1 MVPCCFRLHHKA
13 LLIHNRGRAQF
24 YMGAGTLNFIH
35 DTPAYTATE
44 AARILGLPV
53 ATLKAWSFGQ
63 TNRLPTGATRR
74 FHAVIRP
81 ADTKRRLL
89 SFANLCELHVL
100 SAIRRH
106 HKISLPKVRASVDY
120 VRGKLGSDR
129 PLLDRD
135 FKTNGIDLFVSHAST
150 LINVTQ
156 QGQEAM
162 RGEFE
167 HALARIDRDRSGAP
181 IRLFPFSRSSLADK
195 NQPKT
200 VVIDPRLAFGRP
212 VISEIAVPTAIIID
226 RFRAGDSL
234 AEMAGDYGVREEDI
248 EEALRFEQRLA
259 A

>member
-1 MVPCCFRLHHKA
+1 ML
-13 LLIHNRGRAQF
+13 
-24 YMGAGTLNFIH
+24 
-35 DTPAYTATE
+35 DTPAYTASE

-63 TNRLPTGATRR
+63 TSRTPAGEPRK
-74 FHAVIRP
+74 FHPVIRP
-81 ADTKRRLL
+81 ADAKRRLL

-106 HKISLPKVRASVDY
+106 HKIPLPKVRASVAY
-120 VRGKLGSDR
+120 VKKELGSER

-135 FKTNGIDLFVSHAST
+135 FRTNGIDLFVRHA
-150 LINVTQ
+150 LALLNVSQ
-156 QGQEAM
+156 QGQEAL

-167 HALARIDRDRSGAP
+167 NALARIERDRSGAP
-181 IRLFPFSRSSLADK
+181 VRLFPFSRGSLADK
-195 NQPKT
+195 DQPKT

-212 VISEIAVPTAIIID
+212 VISEVAVPTAIIID
-226 RFRAGDSL
+226 RFRAGDSVP
-234 AEMAGDYGVREEDI
+234 EMASDYGVGNEDI

>member
-1 MVPCCFRLHHKA
+1 M
-13 LLIHNRGRAQF
+13 
-24 YMGAGTLNFIH
+24 H
-35 DTPAYTATE
+35 DTAAYTPSE

-63 TNRLPTGATRR
+63 INRAPSGEARK

-81 ADTKRRLL
+81 ADARRRLL

-100 SAIRRH
+100 SAIRRQ
-106 HKISLPKVRASVDY
+106 HKVSLPKVRASVDY
-120 VRGKLGSDR
+120 VKRKLGSER

-150 LINVTQ
+150 LLNVTR
-156 QGQEAM
+156 QGQEAL

-167 HALARIDRDRSGAP
+167 HALARIERDRSGTP

-200 VVIDPRLAFGRP
+200 VVVDPRLAFGRP
-212 VISEIAVPTAIIID
+212 VISAIAVPTAIIID
-226 RFRAGDSL
+226 RFRAGDSMT
-234 AEMAGDYGVREEDI
+234 EMAEDYGVATKDI
-248 EEALRFEQRLA
+248 EEAIRFEQPIA

>member
-1 MVPCCFRLHHKA
+1 MYDDPV
-13 LLIHNRGRAQF
+13 
-24 YMGAGTLNFIH
+24 
-35 DTPAYTATE
+35 YTASE

-53 ATLKAWSFGQ
+53 TTLKAWSFGQ
-63 TNRLPTGATRR
+63 TNRLPSGASRK

-81 ADTKRRLL
+81 ADVRRHLL

-106 HKISLPKVRASVDY
+106 HKIPLPRVRASVVY
-120 VRGKLGSDR
+120 VQERLGSER

-150 LINVTQ
+150 LLNVSR
-156 QGQEAM
+156 QGQEAL

-167 HALARIDRDRSGAP
+167 NALARIERDQSGAP

-248 EEALRFEQRLA
+248 EEALRFEQRRVA
-259 A
+259 

>member
-1 MVPCCFRLHHKA
+1 M
-13 LLIHNRGRAQF
+13 
-24 YMGAGTLNFIH
+24 H
-35 DTPAYTATE
+35 DTPAYTPSE

-63 TNRLPTGATRR
+63 TNRTHSGEVRK

-81 ADTKRRLL
+81 ADARHRLL

-100 SAIRRH
+100 SAIRRK
-106 HKISLPKVRASVDY
+106 HKVSLPKVRASVDY
-120 VRGKLGSDR
+120 VKRKLGSER

-135 FKTNGIDLFVSHAST
+135 FKTNGIDLFVTHAST
-150 LINVTQ
+150 LLNVSR
-156 QGQEAM
+156 QGQEAL

-167 HALARIDRDRSGAP
+167 HALARIERDRSGTP
-181 IRLFPFSRSSLADK
+181 IRLFPYSRSSMADK

-212 VISEIAVPTAIIID
+212 VISEVAVPTAIIID
-226 RFRAGDSL
+226 RFRAGDSVT
-234 AEMAGDYGVREEDI
+234 EMAGDYGVGKEEI

>member
-1 MVPCCFRLHHKA
+1 MA
-13 LLIHNRGRAQF
+13 
-24 YMGAGTLNFIH
+24 AGTLIFIH
-35 DTPAYTATE
+35 DNPAYTASE

-63 TNRLPTGATRR
+63 AYRLPSSGALRR
-74 FHAVIRP
+74 SRAVIRP
-81 ADTKRRLL
+81 ADAKRRLL

-106 HKISLPKVRASVDY
+106 HKIPLPKVRASVDY

-150 LINVTQ
+150 LLNVSQ

-167 HALARIDRDRSGAP
+167 TALARIERDHSGAP
-181 IRLFPFSRSSLADK
+181 IRLFPFSRSSSADK

-212 VISEIAVPTAIIID
+212 VISETAVPTAIIID
-226 RFRAGDSL
+226 RFRAGDSM
-234 AEMAGDYGVREEDI
+234 AEMAGDYGVRKEDI

>member
-1 MVPCCFRLHHKA
+1 M
-13 LLIHNRGRAQF
+13 
-24 YMGAGTLNFIH
+24 H
-35 DTPAYTATE
+35 DTAAYTPSE

-63 TNRLPTGATRR
+63 INRAPSGEARK

-81 ADTKRRLL
+81 ADARRRLL

-100 SAIRRH
+100 SAIRRQ
-106 HKISLPKVRASVDY
+106 HKVSLPKVRASVDY
-120 VRGKLGSDR
+120 VKRKLGSER

-150 LINVTQ
+150 LLNVTR
-156 QGQEAM
+156 QGQEAL

-167 HALARIDRDRSGAP
+167 HALARIERDRSGAP

-200 VVIDPRLAFGRP
+200 VVVDPRLAFGRP
-212 VISEIAVPTAIIID
+212 VISAIAVPTAIIID
-226 RFRAGDSL
+226 RFRAGDSMT
-234 AEMAGDYGVREEDI
+234 EMAEDYGVATKDI
-248 EEALRFEQRLA
+248 EEAIRFEQPLA